1 LDKPVE
7 RAKNRKLPDV
17 VEESNS
23 IGADA
28 GDATS
33 GVPKSPEDWAEEQPV
48 EEAPTYPLDAGD
60 PSPVQPVAGSPDAE
74 RSSQPPPGK
83 RKAPQAP

>member
-1 LDKPVE
+1 MKEKGTEKEEKKKRKP
-7 RAKNRKLPDV
+7 LPDM

-33 GVPKSPEDWAEEQPV
+33 GVPMTPSCLLY
-48 EEAPTYPLDAGD
+48 TSDAAD
-60 PSPVQPVAGSPDAE
+60 E
-74 RSSQPPPGK
+74 
-83 RKAPQAP
+83 